1 MFRPAFSIFAVPA
14 LLVMLCIP
22 SRTVAAGMD
31 GIIMQGGKIM
41 MMKNGR
47 AREPMTASMTMS
59 NGAIVMPNG
68 TVKQPGGT
76 EIRMKD
82 GQMAAGEQTFEGE
95 SVPAAKTV

>member
-41 MMKNGR
+41 MMK
-47 AREPMTASMTMS
+47 
-59 NGAIVMPNG
+59 
-68 TVKQPGGT
+68 
-76 EIRMKD
+76 
-82 GQMAAGEQTFEGE
+82 AGK
-95 SVPAAKTV
+95 AM